1 MSHSVQCFFFPPSVM
16 KQQPSEARAMATASA
31 ALTMRSQPQ
40 DITLGATNTKD
51 CETEASTRAHTD
63 TLKSKKSSFVFNGH
77 LCTLFT

>member
-40 DITLGATNTKD
+40 DITLGATNTED
-51 CETEASTRAHTD
+51 CETEVSTLRAH
-63 TLKSKKSSFVFNGH
+63 GH
-77 LCTLFT
+77 TQIYKIQFCF